1 MSNKNNNAAKKTEE
15 TEVKNEAETVTEGND
30 ALAEN
35 EKSAATT
42 ASDEVEAEVDF
53 PQLQANAKKLIA
65 DAQKLGVNVVAF
77 IKEESGLA

>member
-1 MSNKNNNAAKKTEE
+1 MSNKNQNKNAVVDE
-15 TEVKNEAETVTEGND
+15 TKDEVKETVTEGND